1 MPDQANRAAVV
12 PPGRPSG
19 ERAWRDLVS
28 GRAVGLSATLAR
40 SGLWLLAGLYR
51 AGLALARL
59 RYRLPGAAR
68 RVARPVVSV
77 GNLTLGGT
85 GKTPMAALLARIVT
99 EMGGRPVIV
108 SRGYGAASGTP
119 NEEAMELARLCPGVP
134 CVQNRDRWQAI
145 HDWMWRHPCDLA
157 ILDDGFQ
164 HRRLARDLDIVL
176 VDALQPFGHGHV
188 LPRGLLREPPS
199 ALRRADLVV
208 ITRAELVGPRGM
220 DTLKD
225 RLHGLVRAGVP
236 VLVAQHQPSA
246 LVRTDGSREAPE
258 SLRGETVAAACG
270 IGNPEAFHA
279 TLERLGARVEQWD
292 VFPDHHAYASA
303 DVERLLS
310 AARSAGLKRLVTT
323 VKDYV
328 KWEPLLA
335 DRSERPA
342 VEIAALEVRMAMI
355 EGDERLRREIRSLL
369 PGCPV
374 ATGDSTWR
382 DGEPGHRAV

>member
-1 MPDQANRAAVV
+1 
-12 PPGRPSG
+12 
-19 ERAWRDLVS
+19 
-28 GRAVGLSATLAR
+28 VGLSATLAR
-40 SGLWLLAGLYR
+40 FGLWLLAGLYR
-51 AGLALARL
+51 AGLALVRL
-59 RYRLPGAAR
+59 RYRLPGGAR

-85 GKTPMAALLARIVT
+85 GKTPMAAFLARIVT

-108 SRGYGAASGTP
+108 SRGYGAASGAP

-176 VDALQPFGHGHV
+176 VDAIQPFGHGHV

-208 ITRAELVGPRGM
+208 ITRAELVGPQEM
-220 DTLKD
+220 DALKG
-225 RLHGLVRAGVP
+225 RLHGLVRGGVP
-236 VLVAQHQPSA
+236 ILVAQHQPSA
-246 LVRTDGSREAPE
+246 LVRADGSREAPE

-270 IGNPEAFHA
+270 IGNPEAFRA
-279 TLERLGARVEQWD
+279 TLERLGARVEKWD
-292 VFPDHHAYASA
+292 VFPDHHAYSPT

-328 KWEPLLA
+328 KWEPLIA

-342 VEIAALEVRMAMI
+342 VDIVALEIRLATV
-355 EGDERLRREIRSLL
+355 EGDEELRAAVQALL
-369 PGCPV
+369 PG
-374 ATGDSTWR
+374 AAKGK
-382 DGEPGHRAV
+382 

>member
-1 MPDQANRAAVV
+1 LPDQANRAPAAT
-12 PPGRPSG
+12 PGDPRR
-19 ERAWRDLVS
+19 ERAWLDLVS

-40 SGLWLLAGLYR
+40 FGLWLLAGLYR
-51 AGLALARL
+51 AGLALASF
-59 RYRLPGAAR
+59 RYCLPGADR
-68 RVARPVVSV
+68 RIARPVVSV

-85 GKTPMAALLARIVT
+85 GKTPMAAFLARLVT

-108 SRGYGAASGTP
+108 SRGYGAASGAP

-134 CVQNRDRWQAI
+134 CVWNRDRWQAI

-208 ITRAELVGPRGM
+208 ITRAELVGSREM
-220 DTLKD
+220 DALKG

-236 VLVAQHQPSA
+236 ILVAHHQPSA
-246 LVRTDGSREAPE
+246 LVRADGSREAPE

-270 IGNPEAFHA
+270 IGNPEAFRA
-279 TLERLGARVEQWD
+279 TLQRLGARVEKWD

-342 VEIAALEVRMAMI
+342 VEVVALEVRMAMV
-355 EGDERLRREIRSLL
+355 EGEGELRAAVQALL
-369 PGCPV
+369 PG
-374 ATGDSTWR
+374 AAK
-382 DGEPGHRAV
+382 EK

>member
-1 MPDQANRAAVV
+1 VPTDPQRRAA
-12 PPGRPSG
+12 RPRPTRHR
-19 ERAWRDLVS
+19 ERAWLDLVS

-40 SGLWLLAGLYR
+40 FGLWLLAGLYR

-68 RVARPVVSV
+68 RIARPVVSV

-85 GKTPMAALLARIVT
+85 GKTPMAAFLARIVT
-99 EMGGRPVIV
+99 EMGGRPIIV
-108 SRGYGAASGTP
+108 SRGYGAAAGAP
-119 NEEAMELARLCPGVP
+119 NEETMELARLCPSVP
-134 CVQNRDRWQAI
+134 CVQNHNRWQAI

-176 VDALQPFGHGHV
+176 VDALQPFGYGHV

-199 ALRRADLVV
+199 ALQRADMV
-208 ITRAELVGPRGM
+208 ILTRAELVGPEEIAA
-220 DTLKD
+220 LKN
-225 RLHGLVRAGVP
+225 RLQRLARTGVPLLVAEHRPDALVRA
-236 VLVAQHQPSA
+236 
-246 LVRTDGSREAPE
+246 DGTRQAPE

-270 IGNPEAFHA
+270 IGNPEAFRRS
-279 TLERLGARVEQWD
+279 LERLGARVDLWD
-292 VFPDHHAYASA
+292 VFPDHHAYSAA

-328 KWEPLLA
+328 KWEPLVA
-335 DRSERPA
+335 ARPERPA
-342 VEIAALEVRMAMI
+342 VEIVALEVRMTMV

-369 PGCPV
+369 PGCP
-374 ATGDSTWR
+374 DS
-382 DGEPGHRAV
+382 GPGRRAG

>member
-1 MPDQANRAAVV
+1 LTDQANLAAAA

-19 ERAWRDLVS
+19 ERAWLDLVS
-28 GRAVGLSATLAR
+28 GRAAGLSATLAR
-40 SGLWLLAGLYR
+40 FGLWLLAGFYR
-51 AGLALARL
+51 LGLALTHL
-59 RYRLPGAAR
+59 LYRLPGAVR
-68 RVARPVVSV
+68 RIARPVVSV

-85 GKTPMAALLARIVT
+85 GKTPMAAFLASIVT

-108 SRGYGAASGTP
+108 SRGYGAAAGAP

-134 CVQNRDRWQAI
+134 CVWNRDRWQAI

-176 VDALQPFGHGHV
+176 VDAFQPFGYGHV

-199 ALRRADLVV
+199 ALRRADLVA
-208 ITRAELVGPRGM
+208 ITRAELVGPQEI
-220 DTLKD
+220 DALKD

-236 VLVAQHQPSA
+236 ILIAHHQPSA
-246 LVRTDGSREAPE
+246 LVRADGSRAAPE

-270 IGNPEAFHA
+270 IGNPEAFRA
-279 TLERLGARVEQWD
+279 TLERLGARVELLD
-292 VFPDHHAYASA
+292 VFPDHHAYSSA
-303 DVERLLS
+303 DVDRLLS

-335 DRSERPA
+335 DCQKQPA
-342 VEIAALEVRMAMI
+342 VEIAALEIRMTMV
-355 EGDERLRREIRSLL
+355 EGEERLRREICSLL
-369 PGCPV
+369 PG
-374 ATGDSTWR
+374 R
-382 DGEPGHRAV
+382 MDGEPEHRAD

>member
-1 MPDQANRAAVV
+1 VPTDPQRRAA
-12 PPGRPSG
+12 RPRPTRHRG
-19 ERAWRDLVS
+19 RAWMDLVS
-28 GRAVGLSATLAR
+28 GRAVGLSATLTR
-40 SGLWLLAGLYR
+40 FGLWLLAGLYR
-51 AGLALARL
+51 AGLAFARL

-99 EMGGRPVIV
+99 EMGGRPIIV
-108 SRGYGAASGTP
+108 SRGYGAAAGAP

-164 HRRLARDLDIVL
+164 HRRLARDMDIVL
-176 VDALQPFGHGHV
+176 VDAIQPFGYGHV

-199 ALRRADLVV
+199 ALRRANLVV
-208 ITRAELVGPRGM
+208 ITRAELVGPQEM
-220 DTLKD
+220 DALKG

-236 VLVAQHQPSA
+236 ILVAHHQPSA
-246 LVRTDGSREAPE
+246 LVRADGSREAPE

-270 IGNPEAFHA
+270 IGNPEAFRA
-279 TLERLGARVEQWD
+279 TLQKLGARIEKWD
-292 VFPDHHAYASA
+292 VFPDHHAYAPE
-303 DVERLLS
+303 DVDRLLS

-342 VEIAALEVRMAMI
+342 VEIAALEIRMAI
-355 EGDERLRREIRSLL
+355 VEGDDRLRREIRSLL
-369 PGCPV
+369 PGCP
-374 ATGDSTWR
+374 
-382 DGEPGHRAV
+382 DGKPDHRAE